1 MLPSKLLVRFHSK
14 IPECSKQELTSC
26 VIPII
31 CFIYI
36 AVECDLCELW
46 AHIKCNNLNY
56 LDYRFLQKSSNVSR
70 YCIEFWSTIVPF
82 NPFSS
87 NRNFFACCANTD
99 NNRTHWIDLEND
111 HNSSLSL
118 KSSSNLELLVKQFG
132 NATPDNSNDPENVC
146 SSKCYDFEEMHN
158 IEIPHK
164 NKSQSLFHTNACSL
178 NKNFD
183 DLHQLLNCTK
193 IFLT

>member
-1 MLPSKLLVRFHSK
+1 MCNTNYLLY
-14 IPECSKQELTSC
+14 
-26 VIPII
+26 
-31 CFIYI
+31 IYI
-36 AVECDLCELW
+36 AVECDHCELW

-56 LDYRFLQKSSNVSR
+56 LDYRFLQKSSNVSW

-164 NKSQSLFHTNACSL
+164 INHSPCFIQMHVLLIKILMTFINSWIALKFFWHNSNKW
-178 NKNFD
+178 NKNHKHKY
-183 DLHQLLNCTK
+183 LY
-193 IFLT
+193 